1 MKRLVFLSVVGF
13 FVVSSCTTST
23 NVAPS
28 NTVIIDTTKISSLIT
43 QKCSS
48 CHSTKTKASDGVS
61 YDSYDDMLKGVNG
74 IKKTV
79 VTQRSMPRGSS
90 MTEDEI
96 TLIKQWAEQVSK

>member
-1 MKRLVFLSVVGF
+1 MKKSIFLSVVGF
-13 FVVSSCTTST
+13 FIVASCTTST
-23 NVAPS
+23 SVSPS
-28 NTVIIDTTKISSLIT
+28 NTVTVDTTKISSLIT

-48 CHSTKTKASDGVS
+48 CHSTKTKAADGVS

-90 MTEDEI
+90 MTEEEI